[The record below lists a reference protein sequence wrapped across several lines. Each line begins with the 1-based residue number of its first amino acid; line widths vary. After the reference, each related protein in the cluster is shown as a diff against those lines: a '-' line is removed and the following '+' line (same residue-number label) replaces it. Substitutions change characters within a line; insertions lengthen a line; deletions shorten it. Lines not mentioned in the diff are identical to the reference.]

1 VCWRL
6 LQLSDAYPVNSPL
19 DDDLGMLAI
28 ADIAAEDTDASFQ
41 RTRSPALHVG
51 VDLAADD
58 TARRVLRWLALR
70 GSPPGNRAL
79 PDMLGFYALA
89 GAWRQIELQR
99 VDRRIDNTIAALQR
113 RQRAVRRAIRSEI
126 VKHTRAEEG
135 ARRKA
140 LD

>member
-1 VCWRL
+1 MPAR
-6 LQLSDAYPVNSPL
+6 PFHNT
-19 DDDLGMLAI
+19 GMLARQTGV
-28 ADIAAEDTDASFQ
+28 ALAGDI
-41 RTRSPALHVG
+41 
-51 VDLAADD
+51 
-58 TARRVLRWLALR
+58 ARRVLRWLALR

-89 GAWRQIELQR
+89 GARRQIELQR

-126 VKHTRAEEG
+126 VKHTRAEEA